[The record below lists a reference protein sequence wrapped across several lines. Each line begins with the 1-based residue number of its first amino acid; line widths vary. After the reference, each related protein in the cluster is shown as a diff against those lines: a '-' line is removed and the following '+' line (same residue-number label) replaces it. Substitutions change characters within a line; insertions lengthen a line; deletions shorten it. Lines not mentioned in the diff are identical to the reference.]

1 MAAMRLPIGH
11 CSTRSSIPQPVHRGC
26 RSTTVAALASASR
39 STPAWS
45 SSPMAPKIPSAASSA
60 FSPAIPVPAF
70 FATPMLVIL
79 ARSSSLLLT
88 TSISPC
94 SRCGEIDVVAGIG
107 DAGRLGRFKAVR
119 GSPTP
124 VQRARDRHG
133 YFCGTLRIG
142 LLIHRNR
149 MQKLIECVPN
159 FSEGRDQNVI
169 RQITDA
175 VKSTDGVSLLDIDP
189 GASTNRTVVTFVG
202 SPDAAV
208 EAAFR
213 AIKKAAELID
223 MRKHK
228 GAHPRMGAT
237 DVCPFIPVSNVSWDE
252 AVECARKLGKR
263 VSEELKIPVYLY
275 EKAAKDNARSNLAV
289 IRAGE
294 YEGFFEKIKQPE
306 WKPDFGPA
314 VFNKNSGATV
324 IGVRDFL
331 VAYNAN
337 LNTKSVRR
345 ANSVAFDVR
354 EQGRVKTEDGTP
366 SGKPVLGLNGEP
378 VRIPGI
384 LKHVKAI
391 GWFVKEYGI
400 AQVSMNLTNIEETP
414 LHVAFDACVQAA
426 AERGL
431 RVTGSEIVG
440 MVPKKSLVDAGRYFL
455 RKQRCSEGASEE
467 ELMDIAIRSMG
478 LGELKPFDPIEKV
491 IELKIQST
499 ESKKS
504 LVKMNMREFCNET
517 LSDSPAPGGGSV
529 AALMGALGASLGGMV
544 ANLSAGKRGWDDKL
558 EYFSDWAVKAQQ
570 LKDELLSLVDEDTAA
585 FNKVIDSFALPKA
598 SAEEKTARS
607 AAIEAATKYAAEV
620 PVKVMETASRSYA
633 LLAEMAERGNPAS
646 VSDVGVGALAI
657 RACIDGAAL
666 NVRINLANLKDEKF
680 KSDLQKKVRKLQAD
694 SESAFK
700 KIDQIVQSKLT

>member
-1 MAAMRLPIGH
+1 
-11 CSTRSSIPQPVHRGC
+11 
-26 RSTTVAALASASR
+26 
-39 STPAWS
+39 
-45 SSPMAPKIPSAASSA
+45 
-60 FSPAIPVPAF
+60 
-70 FATPMLVIL
+70 
-79 ARSSSLLLT
+79 
-88 TSISPC
+88 
-94 SRCGEIDVVAGIG
+94 
-107 DAGRLGRFKAVR
+107 
-119 GSPTP
+119 
-124 VQRARDRHG
+124 
-133 YFCGTLRIG
+133 
-142 LLIHRNR
+142 

-175 VKSTDGVSLLDIDP
+175 IESVDGASLLDVDP

-237 DVCPFIPVSNVSWDE
+237 DVCPFIPVSNVNWEE
-252 AVECARKLGKR
+252 AIACTIRLAKR
-263 VSEELKIPVYLY
+263 VGDELEIPVYLY
-275 EKAAKDNARSNLAV
+275 EKAAKNKLRSNLSV

-294 YEGFFEKIKQPE
+294 YEAFFEKIKQPD

-314 VFNKNSGATV
+314 VFSEKSGATV

-331 VAYNAN
+331 VAYNVN

-354 EQGRVKTEDGTP
+354 EQGRVQTEDGTP
-366 SGKPVLGLNGEP
+366 GGKPVLDANGEP
-378 VRIPGI
+378 IRIPGM

-414 LHVAFDACVQAA
+414 VHVAFDACCESAA
-426 AERGL
+426 KRGL

-440 MVPKKSLVDAGRYFL
+440 MVPKKCLVDAGRYFL
-455 RKQRCSEGASEE
+455 RKQKWSEGVSDE
-467 ELMDIAIRSMG
+467 ELIDTAIRSMG
-478 LGELKPFDPIEKV
+478 LSELKPFDPKEKV
-491 IELKIQST
+491 IEFKI
-499 ESKKS
+499 ESAEPKNS
-504 LVKMNMREFCNET
+504 LAKMNLREFCNEA

-544 ANLSAGKRGWDDKL
+544 ANLSAGKRGWDEKL
-558 EYFSDWAVKAQQ
+558 EYFSVWAVKAQQ
-570 LKDELLSLVDEDTAA
+570 LKDELLSLVDEDTGA
-585 FNKVIDSFALPKA
+585 FNKVMDAFALPKE

-607 AAIEAATKYAAEV
+607 AAIEQATKYAAEV
-620 PVKVMETASRSYA
+620 PLKVMETASKSYE
-633 LLAEMAERGNPAS
+633 LLAEMADKGNPAS
-646 VSDVGVGALAI
+646 VSDVGVGALAT
-657 RACIDGAAL
+657 RACIQGASL
-666 NVRINLANLKDEKF
+666 NVRINLAQLKDEKF
-680 KSDLQKKVRKLQAD
+680 KGALAKRQRNISAD
-694 SESAFK
+694 SDAQFE
-700 KIDQIVQSKLT
+700 KITRVVEGQLSKS

>member
-1 MAAMRLPIGH
+1 
-11 CSTRSSIPQPVHRGC
+11 
-26 RSTTVAALASASR
+26 
-39 STPAWS
+39 
-45 SSPMAPKIPSAASSA
+45 
-60 FSPAIPVPAF
+60 
-70 FATPMLVIL
+70 
-79 ARSSSLLLT
+79 
-88 TSISPC
+88 
-94 SRCGEIDVVAGIG
+94 
-107 DAGRLGRFKAVR
+107 
-119 GSPTP
+119 
-124 VQRARDRHG
+124 
-133 YFCGTLRIG
+133 
-142 LLIHRNR
+142 

-175 VKSTDGVSLLDIDP
+175 IESVDGASLLDVDP

-208 EAAFR
+208 EAAFC
-213 AIKKAAELID
+213 AIRKAAELID

-237 DVCPFIPVSNVSWDE
+237 DVCPFIPVSNVNWEE
-252 AVECARKLGKR
+252 AIACANRLAKR
-263 VSEELKIPVYLY
+263 VADELEIPVYLY
-275 EKAAKDNARSNLAV
+275 EKAASNKLRSNLSV

-294 YEGFFEKIKQPE
+294 YEAFFEKIKQPD

-314 VFNKNSGATV
+314 VFNEKSGATV
-324 IGVRDFL
+324 IGVREFL
-331 VAYNAN
+331 VAYNVN

-354 EQGRVKTEDGTP
+354 EQGRVQTEDGTP
-366 SGKPVLGLNGEP
+366 GGKAVLDANGDP
-378 VRIPGI
+378 IRIPGM

-414 LHVAFDACVQAA
+414 VHAAFDACCESAA
-426 AERGL
+426 KRGL

-440 MVPKKSLVDAGRYFL
+440 MVPKKCLVDAGRYFL
-455 RKQRCSEGASEE
+455 RKQKWSEGVSDE
-467 ELMDIAIRSMG
+467 ELIDIAIRSMG
-478 LGELKPFDPIEKV
+478 LSELKPFDPNEKV
-491 IELKIQST
+491 IEFKIEST
-499 ESKKS
+499 EPRKS
-504 LVKMNMREFCNET
+504 LVKMNVREFCNET

-585 FNKVIDSFALPKA
+585 FNKVMDSFALPKE
-598 SAEEKTARS
+598 SAEEKAARS

-620 PVKVMETASRSYA
+620 PLKVMEAASKSYA
-633 LLAEMAERGNPAS
+633 LLAEMAEKGNPAS
-646 VSDVGVGALAI
+646 ISDVGVGALAT
-657 RACIDGAAL
+657 RACIEGAAL
-666 NVRINLANLKDEKF
+666 NVRINLGQLKDEKF
-680 KSDLQKKVRKLQAD
+680 KTTLSDKVQKIRTD
-694 SESAFK
+694 SEAHFK
-700 KIDQIVQSKLT
+700 TIIQVVEGKLSKS